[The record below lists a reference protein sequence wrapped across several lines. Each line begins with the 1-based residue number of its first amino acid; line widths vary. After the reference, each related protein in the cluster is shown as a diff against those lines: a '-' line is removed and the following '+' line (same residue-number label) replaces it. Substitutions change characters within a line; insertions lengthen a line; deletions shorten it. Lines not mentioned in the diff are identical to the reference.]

1 LAGKIL
7 ERTMAPYVLLC
18 KASKNF
24 SSTSSIH
31 AGMPDQAELFHLPL
45 SVEAYAEYIDMQ
57 TLNGNVALQEQ
68 YESWMA
74 LNSSTIF
81 KVSPA
86 YKHRMLSNGYGKHV
100 ASKSTRC
107 SLIPNRLNTK
117 ELLQRKCFFMPTKR
131 CKLCETTGL
140 ETRTRLFF
148 ECSFAVMCWKYL
160 CPDRSVPNSG
170 AGYHSQSTSSY
181 F

>member
-1 LAGKIL
+1 
-7 ERTMAPYVLLC
+7 
-18 KASKNF
+18 
-24 SSTSSIH
+24 
-31 AGMPDQAELFHLPL
+31 
-45 SVEAYAEYIDMQ
+45 
-57 TLNGNVALQEQ
+57 
-68 YESWMA
+68 MA

-160 CPDRSVPNSG
+160 CPEPQIG
-170 AGYHSQSTSSY
+170 LSQIQVQDIIASLQAAISKPFPMDIIILVCWDLWTTRNDLIFKHIQLTFY
-181 F
+181 RCRKKNQK

>member
-1 LAGKIL
+1 
-7 ERTMAPYVLLC
+7 
-18 KASKNF
+18 
-24 SSTSSIH
+24 
-31 AGMPDQAELFHLPL
+31 
-45 SVEAYAEYIDMQ
+45 MQ

-86 YKHRMLSNGYGKHV
+86 YKDRMLSNGYGKYV
-100 ASKSTRC
+100 ACKSTRC